1 MSDAVRCPAT
11 ISTTATL
18 LNLRKKY
25 KKRVTQFQDFQ
36 NNYFFQAKPLT
47 LSRIVEFFQRSFLTR
62 DSSGEKNTHKIIYD
76 LPFSVM

>member
-25 KKRVTQFQDFQ
+25 KKRVTQFQDIQ
-36 NNYFFQAKPLT
+36 NNYFFSSKATHSLKDCGVFSKVFSNQ
-47 LSRIVEFFQRSFLTR
+47 RFFWGKKHTQNYL
-62 DSSGEKNTHKIIYD
+62 
-76 LPFSVM
+76 